1 MRSDSAA
8 PCGRIM
14 LLSGQEIDAE
24 LTDITPTEVKY
35 RPCGQPD
42 YPKFVLSK
50 KQVLLV
56 VGADGVKQ
64 YENPNQVTQ
73 NAEKTN
79 AAAAV
84 NHKGALAAAAFGIA
98 TLMSIFFLELFG
110 LALLLGLIAAVL
122 SLVSGKAIKKHPKKY
137 KGKNLATAGLILGA
151 LAVLVSLLAL
161 ANR

>member
-1 MRSDSAA
+1 MRGDSAA
-8 PCGRIM
+8 PCGRIR
-14 LLSGQEIDAE
+14 LLNGQEIDAE

-56 VGADGVKQ
+56 VGADGREQ
-64 YENPNQVTQ
+64 YKSEQKVGRQT
-73 NAEKTN
+73 EKTN

-98 TLMSIFFLELFG
+98 TFMSIFFFELFG

-122 SLVSGKAIKKHPKKY
+122 SLVAWEAIKKHPQKY
-137 KGKNLATAGLILGA
+137 KGRNLATAGLILGA

-161 ANR
+161 ANL